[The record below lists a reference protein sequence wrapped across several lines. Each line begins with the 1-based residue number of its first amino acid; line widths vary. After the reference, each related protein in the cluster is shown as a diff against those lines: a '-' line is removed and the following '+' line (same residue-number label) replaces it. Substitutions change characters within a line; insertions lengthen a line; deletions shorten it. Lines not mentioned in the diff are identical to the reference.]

1 MQGIFVNVNA
11 LFDQLHLS
19 IQSAAAVEAPGNSK
33 IKKNIFGFKFIM
45 RKIRHEGSVKSQTA
59 LISHLSAIV

>member
-19 IQSAAAVEAPGNSK
+19 IQSAAAVEAPENSK
-33 IKKNIFGFKFIM
+33 IKNIFGFKFIM
-45 RKIRHEGSVKSQTA
+45 RKIRHEGFVKSETA
-59 LISHLSAIV
+59 LISHRSAII